1 MNRRLF
7 TKTLGL
13 VATVASLK
21 GAAAQE
27 SRSMTTAQ
35 GAPGST
41 GNGAGAAEER
51 FSIGML
57 VFNNMTNSDF
67 AAPAD
72 VFARVRVAQVH
83 VLGKSTEPVTT
94 DANVR
99 VVPAVAL
106 RDAPPLDLLFVP
118 GGPGTTALMEDPE
131 VLDFL
136 VERAPRARWITSVCT
151 GALVLGAAGLLR
163 GYRAATHWSA
173 MEVLPLLGA
182 EAVDERVVIDRNRIT
197 GGGVTAG
204 IDFGL
209 TVVKELFGTEMAQ
222 LIQLGQEY
230 DPRPPFNAGSPR
242 TAPPAVVQRFR
253 TLTAKQTED
262 RIAAAKRAASKFA

>member
-1 MNRRLF
+1 MNRRSF

-13 VATVASLK
+13 AATAATLTERAQSQQAAPTAARESSTAS
-21 GAAAQE
+21 GGPD
-27 SRSMTTAQ
+27 TAS
-35 GAPGST
+35 AP
-41 GNGAGAAEER
+41 

-57 VFNNMTNSDF
+57 VFEGMTNSDF

-72 VFARVRVAQVH
+72 VFARVRAARVH
-83 VLGKSTEPVTT
+83 VLGKSTNPVTT

-99 VVPAVAL
+99 VLPAMAL

-118 GGPGTTALMEDPE
+118 GGPGVLAMMEDAE
-131 VLDFL
+131 ALEFL
-136 VERAPRARWITSVCT
+136 AQRAPQARWVTSVCT

-163 GYRAATHWSA
+163 GYRATTHWSA
-173 MEVLPLLGA
+173 MEILPLLGA
-182 EAVDERVVIDRNRIT
+182 EVVDERVVIDRNRIT

-209 TVVKELFGTEMAQ
+209 TVVKELFGEEMAQ

-230 DPRPPFNAGSPR
+230 NPQPPFNAGSPR
-242 TAPPAVVQRFR
+242 TAPQAVVERYR
-253 TLTAKQTED
+253 SLTAKQTED
-262 RIAAAKRAASKFA
+262 RIAAARRAASKFA